1 MLKEVPIKFRMARP
15 DDIEEIL
22 AIDEASFHKSW
33 SKEFLEYKVKFK
45 SFFLL
50 VAVIDEKIIAYI
62 AADLSNKET
71 EIIRLAVAPDMR
83 RCGIAEKICRKFIDN
98 LKKTKLSDKLW
109 LYIRESNIAAIKLY
123 EKLGFEHVA
132 TDKGYYYEEDA
143 LVMRKIL

>member
-1 MLKEVPIKFRMARP
+1 MLKEVPIKFRMARS

-22 AIDEASFHKSW
+22 AIDEASFPKAW
-33 SKEFLEYKVKFK
+33 SKEFLEYKMKFK

-50 VAVIDEKIIAYI
+50 VGVIDDKIITYI

-71 EIIRLAVAPDMR
+71 DIIRLAVAPDMR
-83 RCGIAEKICRKFIDN
+83 RCGIAEQICRKFIDN

>member
-1 MLKEVPIKFRMARP
+1 MLQETPIKFRMARP
-15 DDIEEIL
+15 GDMEEIL
-22 AIDEASFHKSW
+22 AIDEASFPKSW

-50 VAVIDEKIIAYI
+50 VGTIDEKVVTYI

-71 EIIRLAVAPDMR
+71 EIIRLAIAPDMR
-83 RCGIAEKICRKFIDN
+83 RHGIAEQICRKFIDN

-109 LYIRESNIAAIKLY
+109 LYIRESNIAAIKLC

-132 TDKGYYYEEDA
+132 TDKGYYYDEDA